1 MSGLHTFGV
10 TGYRMLLLQPVL
22 ERRLNGSLWM
32 TWLLLGAAGFSLLA
46 FGLGMDDWRA
56 GMVVAAVMVGAL
68 VLMWWLLFVG
78 SAICQNAPAQAWL
91 VPHLHGRLVR
101 ASALLWVG
109 GTAVIGLAFGIPL
122 GHVGYALL
130 AGGALLLFVAAM
142 QAYPWLAVLPLAFM
156 VSQRFMP
163 ADPVMKALAATV
175 GEPLLVAG
183 GLVLLAALGAATLR
197 RILPRGGDRHHAWQ
211 RRLVE
216 RGEAAKSGGVLPGA
230 SDPTGTR
237 PSRWRDAL
245 YFAGLRRAS
254 RPGGHLLRSRNRA
267 RGLLF
272 GLGTASHW
280 GSVVL
285 GQLCAVAFVTVAG
298 RGMLAVNDP
307 QGMAVMFCTTL
318 LVMPILVHVHAVLTA
333 MHRYRAEQALLRLAP
348 AAPDAATFNRQFGA
362 VLLQRFLLVWLAATA
377 GTLAAAAE
385 LLPGPLARTTIGA
398 TAALALLSGAFLLR
412 DYASLRRMRL
422 AFGIAVTALVLA
434 GLGLRVV
441 MASTGQA
448 VPAWLIAALAALAAL
463 VLAWRL
469 RTMASR
475 PPAFPA
481 ARLALD

>member
-1 MSGLHTFGV
+1 MSGLDTFGV

-68 VLMWWLLFVG
+68 VVMWWLLFLG
-78 SAICQNAPAQAWL
+78 SAIAQNAPAHSWL
-91 VPHLHGRLVR
+91 VPALHGRLVK
-101 ASALLWVG
+101 AAALLWVA
-109 GTAVIGLAFGIPL
+109 GTAIIGLAFGIPL

-130 AGGALLLFVAAM
+130 AGGALLLFIAAM
-142 QAYPWLAVLPLAFM
+142 QSFPWLAVLPLLFM
-156 VSQRFMP
+156 VSQRFLP
-163 ADPVMKALAATV
+163 LQSSVLAQLETL
-175 GEPLLVAG
+175 GEPLVTAIG
-183 GLVLLAALGAATLR
+183 AALLLALGAA
-197 RILPRGGDRHHAWQ
+197 ILHRTFPRGGDRHHAWQ
-211 RRLVE
+211 RRLGE
-216 RGEAAKSGGVLPGA
+216 RAEAIKAGSLPGA

-285 GQLCAVAFVTVAG
+285 GQLCAVAIVTVAG
-298 RGMLAVNDP
+298 RGMLAVADP

-318 LVMPILVHVHAVLTA
+318 LVMPMMVHVHAVLTA

-362 VLLQRFLLVWLAATA
+362 VLLQRFLFVWLAATA

-385 LLPGPLARTTIGA
+385 LLPGPLARTTIAA
-398 TAALALLSGAFLLR
+398 TAALALLAGAFLLR

-422 AFGIAVTALVLA
+422 AFGIAVTVLVVA
-434 GLGLRVV
+434 GVGLRLLL
-441 MASTGQA
+441 ASGTHA
-448 VPAWLIAALAALAAL
+448 PPWWLIAGLVALAAL

-469 RTMASR
+469 RTMATR

>member
-46 FGLGMDDWRA
+46 FGLGMHDWRA
-56 GMVVAAVMVGAL
+56 GMVVAAVMLGAL

-101 ASALLWVG
+101 AAALLWVA

-142 QAYPWLAVLPLAFM
+142 QAFPWLTVLPLAFM
-156 VSQRFMP
+156 VSQGFLP

-175 GEPLLVAG
+175 GEPLLAAG
-183 GLVLLAALGAATLR
+183 GLILLAALGAATLR

-230 SDPTGTR
+230 PDPAGNR

-254 RPGGHLLRSRNRA
+254 RPGGHLMRARNRA
-267 RGLLF
+267 DALLY

-280 GSVVL
+280 GPVVL
-285 GQLCAVAFVTVAG
+285 GQLCAMALVTVAG
-298 RGMLAVNDP
+298 RGMLAVKDP

-318 LVMPILVHVHAVLTA
+318 LMMPMLVHVHAVLTA
-333 MHRYRAEQALLRLAP
+333 MQRSRAEQALLRLCP
-348 AAPDAATFNRQFGA
+348 AAPDAASFNRQFGA

-377 GTLAAAAE
+377 GTLVAAGE
-385 LLPGPLARTTIGA
+385 LLPGPLVRTTVAA
-398 TAALALLSGAFLLR
+398 TAALTLLFGAFLLR

-422 AFGIAVTALVLA
+422 AFGIAVTLLIVA
-434 GLGLRVV
+434 GVGLRVLI
-441 MASTGQA
+441 ASTA
-448 VPAWLIAALAALAAL
+448 HALPWWLVAGLAALAAL
-463 VLAWRL
+463 VLALRL
-469 RTMASR
+469 RRMATQ
-475 PPAFPA
+475 PLAFPA
-481 ARLALD
+481 ARLATD